1 MDETEKN
8 MLRIADVLKFYVL
21 LILVLGM
28 AVSVLAQEMNPSL
41 KDSAKEPVK
50 YIGPIQPYK
59 YL

>member
-1 MDETEKN
+1 